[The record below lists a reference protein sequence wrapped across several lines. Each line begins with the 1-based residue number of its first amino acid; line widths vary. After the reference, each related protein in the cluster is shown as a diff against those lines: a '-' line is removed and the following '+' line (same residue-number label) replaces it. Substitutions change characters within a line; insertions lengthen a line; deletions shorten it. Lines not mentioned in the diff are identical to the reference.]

1 MRKKLSCGQVIIYLV
16 LTLTAVVCLL
26 PFIHILALSF
36 SSSAAVNGKRV
47 SLWPVDFTLES
58 YKFVLRSD
66 KFISALIV
74 SVLRVLSGVSLNM
87 ALMILTA
94 YPLSRDSR
102 RLPGRTA
109 ISWYFVVTMLISGGM
124 IPSYLV
130 MVKLKLLNTLWAL
143 ILPGAVPVGN
153 MIILMNF
160 FRTMPKELEEAA
172 EIDGAGCVR
181 SLISILLPVAKPSL
195 ATVGLFCIV
204 SHWNSWFDGLIYMNQ
219 ASLYPLQTYLR
230 TLIVDPDL
238 LIRSAGD
245 EYALLLAVL
254 NARTARASQLFLGML
269 PVLVVYP
276 FLQKY
281 FTAGLVL
288 GSVKG

>member
-1 MRKKLSCGQVIIYLV
+1 MQKKISLGQATIYLV
-16 LTLTAVVCLL
+16 LTLTAVLCLL

-47 SLWPVDFTLES
+47 SLLPVDFTLES

-66 KFISALIV
+66 KFIRALVV
-74 SVLRVLSGVSLNM
+74 SVIRVASGVSLNM
-87 ALMILTA
+87 LLMILTA

-130 MVKLKLLNTLWAL
+130 MVKLKLLNSIWAL

-181 SLISILLPVAKPSL
+181 SLVSILLPVAKPSL

-219 ASLYPLQTYLR
+219 STMYPLQTYLR